1 MQLFKDKFSPEHE
14 QQDLNVK
21 DAARLEYE
29 PGEPVKKIINWKNLK
44 PSKQP
49 YKVACLELQWIF
61 DADSKV
67 KLSQLF
73 PNLNGNEDIHL
84 VMSQVCTKEQIK

>member
-1 MQLFKDKFSPEHE
+1 MLNMQLGW
-14 QQDLNVK
+14 NMN
-21 DAARLEYE
+21 LESQS
-29 PGEPVKKIINWKNLK
+29 KNIINWKNLK

>member
-1 MQLFKDKFSPEHE
+1 MLNMQLGW
-14 QQDLNVK
+14 NMN
-21 DAARLEYE
+21 LESQS
-29 PGEPVKKIINWKNLK
+29 KNIINWKNLK

-67 KLSQLF
+67 KLS
-73 PNLNGNEDIHL
+73 
-84 VMSQVCTKEQIK
+84 